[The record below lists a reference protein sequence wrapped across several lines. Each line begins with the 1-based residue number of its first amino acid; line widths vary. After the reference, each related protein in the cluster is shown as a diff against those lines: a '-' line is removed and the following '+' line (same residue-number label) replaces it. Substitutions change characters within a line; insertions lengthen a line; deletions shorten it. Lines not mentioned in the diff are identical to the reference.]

1 MQMTL
6 QPGFKAPD
14 PAKFE
19 RQQYINYIEE
29 KLPVEQP
36 AMFGLHPNAEI
47 GYLTSLGE
55 NLFQIILSVSGS
67 SSANAGAASGV
78 KGKIAA
84 FLKDL
89 PDNFNMI
96 DLQIKI
102 EVKTPFMIVCIQE
115 CEKMNCLLDEIRFS
129 LTELN
134 QGLDGALNV
143 TDAMEVL

>member
-1 MQMTL
+1 
-6 QPGFKAPD
+6 
-14 PAKFE
+14 
-19 RQQYINYIEE
+19 
-29 KLPVEQP
+29 
-36 AMFGLHPNAEI
+36 MFGLHPNAEI

-55 NLFQIILSVSGS
+55 NLFQTILSVSGS

-84 FLKDL
+84 FLKEL
-89 PDNFNMI
+89 PENFNMI
-96 DLQIKI
+96 DMQLKI

-115 CEKMNCLLDEIRFS
+115 CEKMNCLLDEIRWS

-143 TDAMEVL
+143 TDAMETLQASIEINTLPPKWALNTNPTLKLL